1 MRELI
6 QREMTAAR
14 AKIPSF
20 TPFTAFTMSCS
31 PPRYRKCAAAHL
43 RYLGCKQNLGGPVND
58 PGTGKEKC
66 GGLHP
71 ASVDAQGLQQFGTQ
85 GDIAVVAA
93 LALANANHMR

>member
-1 MRELI
+1 
-6 QREMTAAR
+6 
-14 AKIPSF
+14 
-20 TPFTAFTMSCS
+20 
-31 PPRYRKCAAAHL
+31 
-43 RYLGCKQNLGGPVND
+43 VND